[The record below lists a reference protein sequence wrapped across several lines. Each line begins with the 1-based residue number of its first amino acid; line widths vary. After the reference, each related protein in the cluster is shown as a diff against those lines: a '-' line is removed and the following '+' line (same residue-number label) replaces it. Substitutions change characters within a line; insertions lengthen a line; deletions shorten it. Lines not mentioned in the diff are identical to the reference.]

1 MSNMNHRWIAL
12 LLATL
17 AITAGCTGAGNSG
30 GGDAATEMMAE
41 EDVAYEGGAAVEEE
55 TPMAT
60 STPMAEPAD
69 KDGGGGQGG
78 VDDYNAQQFANRQLI
93 LTGHVAVEVAHFESS
108 RQNLTRATESY
119 GGFVSDTRQ
128 EVHRRDNDT
137 WTEGVVVLRVPREN
151 FTAVYERARAEGE
164 LLEARQESQDVTDQL
179 VDLNARLENLRAERD
194 QLRELYQR
202 ANETEDVLRV
212 QERLSE
218 VQGEIERLEARRK
231 ALREQVALSTITVR
245 LQEPRPEPDRPGPDA
260 WYDVPLLA
268 AFLESVNGVF
278 VTIRAVGVAIAYAV
292 PYVIAFGV
300 PLAAL
305 GYGLQRRR
313 AGGPGRI
320 RGWVSRRFGA
330 GDSQPELGDEAGEE
344 TDDEEPGS
352 NSG

>member
-1 MSNMNHRWIAL
+1 MATMKRRIIAL

-17 AITAGCTGAGNSG
+17 ALTAGCTGAGDSG
-30 GGDAATEMMAE
+30 GADAATEVALAE
-41 EDVAYEGGAAVEEE
+41 DQAYEGEAAVEEA
-55 TPMAT
+55 TVMAT
-60 STPMAEPAD
+60 GTPMAEPAD
-69 KDGGGGQGG
+69 KDGGDGGTR
-78 VDDYNAQQFANRQLI
+78 VDDYDAQQFANRQLI
-93 LTGHVAVEVAHFESS
+93 LTGHVAVEVEDFEAS
-108 RQNLTRATESY
+108 RRNLTRATESY

-137 WTEGVVVLRVPREN
+137 WTEGVVVLRVPRDN

-164 LLEARQESQDVTDQL
+164 LLEASRESQDVTDQL

-194 QLRELYQR
+194 QLRELYRR

-231 ALREQVALSTITVR
+231 SLRERVALSTITVR
-245 LQEPRPEPDRPGPDA
+245 LREPRPEPDRPGPDA
-260 WYDVPLLA
+260 WYDVPLLS
-268 AFLESVNGVF
+268 AFLESVNGVI

-305 GYGLQRRR
+305 GYGLRRR
-313 AGGPGRI
+313 RGRGRI
-320 RGWVSRRFGA
+320 RGWFAKRFGSN
-330 GDSQPELGDEAGEE
+330 GPETVEEIDGGESD
-344 TDDEEPGS
+344 TDEE
-352 NSG
+352 